1 MAIVNIQE
9 NPMSSLA
16 GTRDM
21 DAVIIQSERVTSR
34 IVTYQIENIATT
46 NVINIDSRM
55 NDQSVEGNLVSVNS
69 AVLKIILE
77 FRTRYR
83 VRTRQQTA
91 VMAQPGE
98 WDAWVNFTTRDKRYQ
113 SPDAITTLTDDTDS
127 TAQTQGTKLNAQ
139 GQSIAQGGNR
149 TIVVTN
155 NSKATEVDNDRANEL
170 QPRTWGPVT
179 VVNTDTVFN
188 DGQLQPTGRVR
199 LENGLQVFVNSP
211 IAYTDRGATVINV
224 PAGEN
229 APIRY
234 TNRGATITTVDNA

>member
-1 MAIVNIQE
+1 MATVNIQN
-9 NPMSSLA
+9 NPQSSLA

-21 DAVIIQSERVTSR
+21 DAVIIQSERVTPK

-46 NVINIDSRM
+46 DVINIDSRM

-69 AVLKIILE
+69 AVLKIILD
-77 FRTRYR
+77 FRTKYR
-83 VRTRQQTA
+83 VRTQQQTA
-91 VMAQPGE
+91 QGRGGT
-98 WDAWVNFTTRDKRYQ
+98 WSAWENFTTRDKRYQ

-127 TAQTQGTKLNAQ
+127 SAQTQGTKLNAR

-155 NSKATEVDNDRANEL
+155 NSKATEVDNDRANEY

-199 LENGLQVFVNSP
+199 LENGLKVFVDSP

-224 PAGEN
+224 PAGRN

-234 TNRGATITTVDNA
+234 TNRGATITTVNDT